1 MDEKKG
7 NIEQLH
13 LKIVSTTERIVLDK
27 NLEVTVIAIV
37 DAESREHC
45 IVIMH
50 EIVIE
55 YQCITI
61 YLHVQ

>member
-7 NIEQLH
+7 NVEQLR
-13 LKIVSTTERIVLDK
+13 LKIVSTTQRIVLDK

-37 DAESREHC
+37 DAESREYY

-50 EIVIE
+50 AIVIVSMH
-55 YQCITI
+55 I
-61 YLHVQ
+61 